1 MIRNIVIVCDYVY
14 VDGGAAKVAIQSAVA
29 LSKHTDYNV
38 YFFGG
43 SGEICDEL
51 KRSIVKVIALNM
63 YDLVGNPSKIDAF
76 IKGIYNRKA
85 GLELEKLLDTINT
98 EETVVHIHTWTKVL
112 SSAVFKVCNKKNVRT
127 FLTIH
132 DYFLACPN
140 GGCYNYCKKK
150 ICNIKPMSF
159 KCICTDCDSRNY
171 VFKVW
176 RCLRQIKQNSVIR
189 SFKNLRYIHISEFQK
204 ERILERGLD
213 IRHSVLLRNPLD
225 VNNRYRVDC
234 VNNEA
239 YVFIGRVCKEKGTDL
254 FCEAI
259 RKAKVKGIVVG
270 DGPLLE
276 ELKSEYPEIEF
287 TGWLN
292 GEQKEEVIRKTR
304 VLVFTSVWY
313 EGSPLTVPEVQAYG
327 IPCIVT
333 DCSAAV
339 DDIQNGINGLI
350 VSTDAQDVAMAIDSL
365 EDDDYLKKLSD
376 NTFNNFNY
384 SRAKEKIYISNL
396 LNIYSLDNL

>member
-29 LSKHTDYNV
+29 LSKYTDYNV

-43 SGEICDEL
+43 CGEICDEL
-51 KRSIVKVIALNM
+51 KRSRVKVIALNM

-112 SSAVFKVCNKKNVRT
+112 SSAVFKVCNKRNVRT

-132 DYFLACPN
+132 DYFMVCPN
-140 GGCYNYCKKK
+140 GGCYNYRKKK

-189 SFKNLRYIHISEFQK
+189 SFRNLKYIHISEFQK

-213 IRHSVLLRNPLD
+213 IKDSILIKNPVE
-225 VNNRYRVDC
+225 VNNRYKVDC
-234 VNNEA
+234 VNNET

-259 RKAKVKGIVVG
+259 IKAKVKGIVVG

-292 GEQKEEVIRKTR
+292 GKQKEEVIRKTR
-304 VLVFTSVWY
+304 ALVFTSVWY

-333 DCSAAV
+333 GCSAAV

-350 VSTDAQDVAMAIDSL
+350 VSADAQDVAMAIDSL
-365 EDDDYLKKLSD
+365 EDDDYLKKLSE
-376 NTFNNFNY
+376 NTFDSFNV
-384 SRAKEKIYISNL
+384 AKLSEQEYVSNL
-396 LNIYSLDNL
+396 LTAIYIGDK